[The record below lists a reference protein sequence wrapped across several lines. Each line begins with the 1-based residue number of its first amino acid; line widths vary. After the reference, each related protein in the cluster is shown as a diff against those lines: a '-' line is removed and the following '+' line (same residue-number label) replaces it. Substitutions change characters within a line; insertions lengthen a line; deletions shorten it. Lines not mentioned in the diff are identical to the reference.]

1 MSVNRLTG
9 LTTGMDTDQLVKDLM
24 KIEQAKYD
32 KVDIKRQYTEW
43 QQEAYRTTISTID
56 EFQSKYFDVLNQE
69 NYLMSISSFSAFSST
84 TLVNGEEE
92 NYVTVTGTASATS
105 LNHTIESVDNLATAD
120 KWHSKVSTVAS
131 VNSVAI
137 TLDTLNTIKDEG
149 GSLDLSIDGK
159 TRTITFT
166 GTEFDEIDG
175 AAGDELTVD
184 DLIDVLN
191 DKIEAAFGTG
201 YSDVVSKVSD
211 ATNDYIQFDQPGATV
226 GVYNSSGSVLLSRLG
241 ITSGITNESYETR
254 SINTLFGITND
265 ILDEFSIN
273 GVDVKG
279 LSATD
284 TIEEFVDKIN
294 DANTG
299 AQFSFNPKSNRFV
312 LESDKTGTVNNVD
325 FSDSAD
331 ATLVFDA
338 LGFAD
343 VAGDGSTTAAYRQ
356 SGENAIISIDG
367 ETIVK
372 ADNTFELEGVK
383 YTLNKEYTGVDID
396 PIKVTLKNNTDEIA
410 DKIKGFVED
419 YNTLIAALHTIVDE
433 EKNDDYEPLTDE
445 QRSALSEDQ
454 IEDWETEAKKGILRR
469 ESNITRMLDE
479 MRTAFYESVEGSNIS
494 LADIGIT
501 TSSNY
506 KDHGKLVVDD
516 EKLLNALENDFDDVV
531 TLFTQE
537 SDKQYLEKGTASE
550 RYAENG
556 LMQRLDDIIS
566 NQIRTTR
573 DTDGNKGYLIEKA
586 GVTGDSSV
594 VNNTLSKQLLAYDD
608 RLETILDLLSDK
620 EERYYLEFASME
632 SALAQLQ
639 NQAASLT
646 STLGG

>member
-32 KVDIKRQYTEW
+32 KVDIKKQYTEW

-92 NYVTVTGTASATS
+92 DYVTVTGTADATS
-105 LNHTIESVDNLATAD
+105 LNHTIESVDNLATTD
-120 KWHSKVSTVAS
+120 KWHSAVSSIAS

-137 TLDTLNTIKDEG
+137 TLEKLNAIKDAG
-149 GSLDLSIDGK
+149 GSLDLSIDGSTK
-159 TRTITFT
+159 TITFT
-166 GTEFDEIDG
+166 GEEFDEIDG
-175 AAGDELTVD
+175 VAGDELTID
-184 DLIDVLN
+184 DLVDVLN
-191 DKIEAAFGTG
+191 DKIEAAFGSG
-201 YSDVVSKVSD
+201 YSDVVGTITDGVD
-211 ATNDYIQFDQPGATV
+211 DFIQFDQPGSTV
-226 GVYNSSGSVLLSRLG
+226 GVYKSSDSSLLSQLG
-241 ITSGITNESYETR
+241 ISSGITNESYETR
-254 SINTLFGITND
+254 SINVLFGITDEKLND
-265 ILDEFSIN
+265 FSIN
-273 GVDVKG
+273 GVKISN
-279 LSATD
+279 LASSD
-284 TIEEFVDKIN
+284 TVEEFAEKIN
-294 DANTG
+294 AANTG
-299 AQFSFNPKSNRFV
+299 VKLTFNAKSNRFL
-312 LESDKTGTVNNVD
+312 LESNKTGAVNNID
-325 FSDSAD
+325 FSDSED
-331 ATLVFDA
+331 ANFVFAA

-343 VAGDGSTTAAYRQ
+343 VAGDGTTSAAYRE
-356 SGENAIISIDG
+356 SGENAIVNIDG

-372 ADNTFELEGVK
+372 AENSFELEGVR
-383 YTLNKEYTGVDID
+383 YTLNKEYTGVGID
-396 PIKVTLKNNTDEIA
+396 PIEITLKNNTDEIA

-419 YNTLIAALHTIVDE
+419 YNTLIAVLHGIVGE
-433 EKNDDYEPLTDE
+433 EKNDDYKPLTDE
-445 QRSALSEDQ
+445 QRSSLSEDQ

-469 ESNITRMLDE
+469 ESNITKMLDE

-506 KDHGKLVVDD
+506 KDRGKLVVDD
-516 EKLLNALENDFDDVV
+516 EKLLNALENDFDGVV

-537 SDKQYLEKGTASE
+537 SDNPYLEKGTSSE